1 MHTNVEPTEGSQAA
15 KPAPAPPRP
24 GQTPHQQPSGS
35 GMLGNFFIV
44 VIVLALAGGGVWWY
58 RQQHPT
64 AAAAPAPE
72 GKGPPGSAGGRPAMP
87 PVPVITTKVVQK
99 DVPIY
104 LDGLGTVQAYN
115 SVTVRVRV
123 DGQLQKVAFTEGQEV
138 KEGDLLAQID
148 PDPFRTQVEQAE
160 ARKAQDEAQ
169 LANSRI
175 QLKRNA
181 DLLALK
187 IVPQQ
192 DYDTQKA
199 LVDQYAATVLADQ
212 AAIDSAK
219 VQLNYT
225 KILAPLSGRTGI
237 RQVDQGNI
245 VHANDAN
252 GLVVIAQLQ
261 PISVS
266 FTLPEQTLND
276 IQKQMPRGEL
286 AVLAMARDDTTVLG
300 QGKLAV
306 IDNLIDTSTGTIRLK
321 ATFPNADLRLWPGQ
335 FVNARLLL
343 TTRTNGIVVPATVVQ
358 RGPDGSYAF
367 VVNMEDSTV
376 KVRPVKVGVMAGNE
390 ALIES
395 GLEPG
400 ETVVVDGQ
408 YKLQPGAKILTGPP
422 AGKPSGA
429 KGGGP
434 GGAGAGSNPGGEP
447 RGKKAKP

>member
-1 MHTNVEPTEGSQAA
+1 MQPSDASTEPT
-15 KPAPAPPRP
+15 KPSAPASARA
-24 GQTPHQQPSGS
+24 SLGS
-35 GMLGNFFIV
+35 NLLIV
-44 VIVLALAGGGVWWY
+44 VLVLALAGGGVWWY
-58 RQQHPT
+58 RQQHP
-64 AAAAPAPE
+64 AAAPE
-72 GKGPPGSAGGRPAMP
+72 GKGPPGSGGGRPPQP
-87 PVPVITTKVVQK
+87 PVPVVTTKVLQK

-104 LDGLGTVQAYN
+104 LDGLGTVMAYN

-123 DGQLQKVAFTEGQEV
+123 DGQLQKVAFTEGQDV
-138 KEGDLLAQID
+138 KAGDLLAQID
-148 PDPFRTQVEQAE
+148 PDPFLTQVAQAE
-160 ARKAQDEAQ
+160 ARKTQDEAQ
-169 LANSRI
+169 LTNARI

-187 IVPQQ
+187 IVSQQ

-199 LVDQYAATVLADQ
+199 LVDQFEATVKADQ

-225 KILAPLSGRTGI
+225 KILAPISGRTGL

-245 VHANDAN
+245 VRANDAN
-252 GLVVIAQLQ
+252 GLVVIAQLR

-276 IQKQMPRGEL
+276 IQQQMARGEL
-286 AVLAMARDDTTVLG
+286 PVLAVARDDTSVLDE
-300 QGKLAV
+300 GKLAV
-306 IDNLIDTSTGTIRLK
+306 IDNQIDTTTGTIRLK

-358 RGPDGSYAF
+358 RGPDGTYAF
-367 VVNMEDSTV
+367 VVNTEDSTV
-376 KVRPVKVGVMAGNE
+376 KVRPVKVGQMASGQ

-395 GLEPG
+395 GLQPG

-408 YKLQPGAKILTGPP
+408 HKLQPGAKILTGPP
-422 AGKPSGA
+422 AGKPPGPPGTAPGA
-429 KGGGP
+429 E
-434 GGAGAGSNPGGEP
+434 S
-447 RGKKAKP
+447 RGKKSKQ